1 MGMGARL
8 INIDHDTPLLLPP
21 NLREWVPEDDMV
33 HFVMEA
39 ANRVD
44 MSEFALNHRGTGSEQ
59 YPPRMMLALLV
70 YCYSHGIFGSRR
82 IERAT
87 HRDIGVRLLTGDTHP
102 DHDTICKFRR
112 DNRQAFAAAFLHV
125 LELAREI
132 GVLKVGTVSVDGS
145 HFRAN
150 ASKDCNITY
159 QRAGELRKQ
168 LQSDID
174 QLLDQAEAAD
184 RQQQEDKERLPEQIA
199 RREKLLAKMESAC
212 ERLEVQAKERA
223 KAERIEYEKK
233 LEAREKRHGRTKGP
247 KPQEPKDTPDPDQ
260 QINMSD
266 GDSHLMRKSKRESY
280 TQSYNTQ
287 IAVDADGSQL
297 ILSQHLSECAS
308 DANELTAALEGI
320 DERIGRARRALADS
334 GYVNAGAIEAIESG
348 GIEVYVSVGRED
360 GNYQRNYDYRPD
372 HVCNKPPKK
381 VTDPRL
387 LAMQAKLASK
397 QGRAIYAKRKQTVEP
412 VYGIIKS
419 AMGFRQFLMRGK
431 EKVSTEWQLVC
442 LAYNTKRLWSLK
454 TATA

>member
-1 MGMGARL
+1 MGARL
-8 INIDHDTPLLLPP
+8 INIDLDTPLLLPP

-33 HFVMEA
+33 HFVIEA
-39 ANRVD
+39 ANGVD
-44 MSEFALNHRGTGSEQ
+44 MSEFKLNERGTGSAQ

-87 HRDIGVRLLTGDTHP
+87 YRDVGVRLLTGDTHP

-112 DNRQAFAAAFLHV
+112 DNQQAFAAAFLHA

-150 ASKDCNITY
+150 ASKDANITY
-159 QRAGELRKQ
+159 QRAGELRER
-168 LQSDID
+168 LEADIA

-184 RQQQEDKERLPEQIA
+184 RQEQEDKDRLPEEIA
-199 RREKLLAKMESAC
+199 RREKLLAKMQSARA
-212 ERLEVQAKERA
+212 RLEAQARERA

-233 LEAREKRHGRTKGP
+233 LKAREKRHGRTKGP
-247 KPQEPKDTPDPDQ
+247 KPQEPKDTPEPGR

-266 GDSHLMRKSKRESY
+266 GDSQLMRKSKRESY

-297 ILSQHLSECAS
+297 ILSQHVSGCAS
-308 DANELTAALEGI
+308 DANEMIPALEGI
-320 DERIGRARRALADS
+320 DESIGRPQCALADS
-334 GYVNAGAIEAIESG
+334 GYVNADAIEQIESS

-360 GNYQRNYDYRPD
+360 GNYQRSYDYRPD
-372 HVCNKPPKK
+372 HVRNKPPKK
-381 VTDPRL
+381 VTNPRL

-397 QGRAIYAKRKQTVEP
+397 AGRAIYAKRKQTVEP

-419 AMGFRQFLMRGK
+419 AMGFRQFLVRGK
-431 EKVSTEWQLVC
+431 EKVSSEWQLVC
-442 LAYNTKRLWSLK
+442 LAYNIKRLWSLK
-454 TATA
+454 TAIA